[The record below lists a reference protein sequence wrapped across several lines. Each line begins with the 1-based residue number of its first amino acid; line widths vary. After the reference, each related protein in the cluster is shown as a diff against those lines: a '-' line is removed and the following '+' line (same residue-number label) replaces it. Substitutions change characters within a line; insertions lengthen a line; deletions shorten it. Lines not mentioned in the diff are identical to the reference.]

1 VVIVDLGL
9 PGIDGYEVA
18 RRVRQDPQGKRLL
31 LIALTGYGSPEQK
44 AKALA
49 AGFDIHLVKPVDA
62 PRLSALLSQPANL
75 EQTSRAR
82 SSA

>member
-1 VVIVDLGL
+1 VPTDSLLGL
-9 PGIDGYEVA
+9 LQSQASD
-18 RRVRQDPQGKRLL
+18 LL
-31 LIALTGYGSPEQK
+31 ASPPPWPSTCPREQK